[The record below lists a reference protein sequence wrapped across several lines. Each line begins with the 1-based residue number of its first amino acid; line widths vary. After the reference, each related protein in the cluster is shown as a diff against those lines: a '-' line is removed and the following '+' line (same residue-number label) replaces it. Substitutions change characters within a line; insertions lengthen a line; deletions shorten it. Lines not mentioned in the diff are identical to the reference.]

1 VKEEKRK
8 FLNPVSKNQKTM
20 EEAKRLL
27 KNLIKDTIEEI
38 LESEMDYHLGYEK
51 NSYAGNNSGNNR
63 NGYNKKTLS
72 TQLGKIQIRI
82 PRDRN
87 GKFAPQ
93 VLSKYQTKSKDI
105 DKRILTMFAE
115 GMSANK
121 IEDRLLD
128 IYGTYAPEIMIRRIK
143 DRIISRITQLQSI
156 EYTNHIVFL
165 YDIVIQAGNDSGVIH
180 KYQIDELLN
189 KSICLSMV

>member
-1 VKEEKRK
+1 MKEEKRK